1 MAAKAGAGK
10 GKRSRKFYR
19 KKNSPAQQRYVASCR
34 SYKNKLK
41 RAQKY
46 ANKFGVIVT
55 IKGVDGKA
63 EQVRPSV

>member
-10 GKRSRKFYR
+10 GKRGRKFFR
-19 KKNSPAQQRYVASCR
+19 KTNSPAQQKYVASCR

-63 EQVRPSV
+63 EQVKPSV